1 MIKNIG
7 IAVPSE
13 YASVIKNASKVTV
26 PVIAREITEASMG
39 PTQGVQRSPTEKPIS
54 NPPPN
59 PVLPW
64 LLGIKPASLENNLS
78 TRT

>member
-13 YASVIKNASKVTV
+13 YASVIKKASKVTA
-26 PVIAREITEASMG
+26 PVIAREITDARIG
-39 PTQGVQRSPTEKPIS
+39 PTHGVQRSPTEKPIS

-64 LLGIKPASLENNLS
+64 TLGIRPARVENNFS
-78 TRT
+78 TNI